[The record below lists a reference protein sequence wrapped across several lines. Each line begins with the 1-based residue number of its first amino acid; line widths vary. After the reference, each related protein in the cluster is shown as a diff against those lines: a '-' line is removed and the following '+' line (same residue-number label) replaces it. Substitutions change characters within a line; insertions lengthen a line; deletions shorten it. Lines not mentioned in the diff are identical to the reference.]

1 MATQTPPLSLRPR
14 RATDHEPDA
23 ASADGADDRSRVARV
38 AAALRGRPELLAL
51 LVLAAVLNLWNL
63 GINGQANDYY
73 SAAVKSMSTNWHA
86 FLYGSFDSAGVQTV
100 DKPPLALWVQALS
113 VRVFGFSSWSYLV
126 PQALMGVATVG
137 LTYDVARR
145 VFGRFAGSVAG
156 LALVLTPIA
165 VAISRHN
172 NPDALLILCSVAA
185 LWFLVRGLEDGRVR
199 WMALSGLMIGLG
211 FETKMAAALTIVPG
225 IVAAWLWIAPNGRM
239 KAVRELGIF
248 GAVAAVVGL
257 AWPVLMWLTPAG
269 SRPWISGTNDNS
281 IWSLIFGYNGLGRL
295 FGQSGGP
302 GGGAGGGVAR
312 IAGNGGGTG
321 GGGGMGAAPGGGGG
335 GGGGGMGGVF
345 GGDTGPFRL
354 LNAALGGQAGWL
366 IGTALV
372 AGLGLL
378 LLTRLRRTD
387 RRTGFLLAMGG
398 AFLVTAVAFS
408 RAQGI
413 FHPYYVS
420 LLAPFVAALVG
431 AGVGTVA
438 TGRSARRS
446 GGATGGATGGTAT
459 DHAVAASGTAP
470 VDRPTTTGG
479 IATRVRTLFA
489 DASTTDRTAVTTD
502 ADGRFERIVLRAMG
516 PALIAAGVATE
527 LVVIHNS
534 ATDMD
539 WIAPVLIAGGIVA
552 SLALVVGHDG
562 VGRFGGRRVRS
573 TVLAAIV
580 ALLLTAPGTWAVQT
594 LGHATSSTFPAGGPA
609 SAGMG
614 MGGPGGGRGG
624 MGGPGGGQRGGMPGM
639 GDPGGTSGTTNRGTT
654 AGRSAATGLPPGT
667 TATPTTS
674 GSTTSA
680 ATTGG
685 RGGFGGG
692 GGMFGGD
699 TTELTAAVKYA
710 ATQGG
715 GTIAVSSQ
723 SGAASAILT
732 GASSSTVKVAGIG
745 GFSGSES
752 AVTAEWLAQQ
762 VENGTIRWVLAS
774 STGQGGGMGG
784 VSGGRV
790 GSTQIMA
797 LVQKV
802 GKKVASVDGLY
813 DLQGLA
819 SAIRA
824 AG

>member
-1 MATQTPPLSLRPR
+1 MATQTPPLSLRHR
-14 RATDHEPDA
+14 DDTDHEPTPP
-23 ASADGADDRSRVARV
+23 GATP
-38 AAALRGRPELLAL
+38 AAATGRPGRLARIGGALRARPELVLL
-51 LVLAAVLNLWNL
+51 LVLAGVLNLWNL

-73 SAAVKSMSTNWHA
+73 SAAVKSMSSSWHA
-86 FLYGSFDSAGVQTV
+86 FLYGSFDAAGVQTV

-113 VRVFGFSSWSYLV
+113 VRIFGFSSWSYLV

-145 VFGRFAGSVAG
+145 VFGRVAGAAAG

-199 WMALSGLMIGLG
+199 WLALSGLAIGLG

-225 IVAAWLWIAPNGRM
+225 IVAAWLWIAPNGRL

-257 AWPVLMWLTPAG
+257 AWPMLMWLTPAG

-295 FGQSGGP
+295 FGQDGGP
-302 GGGAGGGVAR
+302 ATAATGNAGGMGGGA
-312 IAGNGGGTG
+312 
-321 GGGGMGAAPGGGGG
+321 PG

-345 GGDTGPFRL
+345 GGDAGPFRL

-366 IGTALV
+366 IGSALV

-408 RAQGI
+408 RASGI

-420 LLAPFVAALVG
+420 LLAPFVAALFG
-431 AGVGTVA
+431 AGIGTVLA
-438 TGRSARRS
+438 
-446 GGATGGATGGTAT
+446 GAKRADTDLDRVVLTA
-459 DHAVAASGTAP
+459 
-470 VDRPTTTGG
+470 
-479 IATRVRTLFA
+479 L
-489 DASTTDRTAVTTD
+489 
-502 ADGRFERIVLRAMG
+502 G

-527 LVVIHNS
+527 LVVLHNS
-534 ATDMD
+534 ATDLD
-539 WIAPVLIAGGIVA
+539 WLAPVLVAGGVLA
-552 SLALVVGHDG
+552 SLALLLGRGGH
-562 VGRFGGRRVRS
+562 RVR
-573 TVLAAIV
+573 TAALAAIT
-580 ALLLTAPGTWAVQT
+580 ALLLTAPGAWAVDT

-609 SAGMG
+609 STGMG
-614 MGGPGGGRGG
+614 MGGGPGGMRGA
-624 MGGPGGGQRGGMPGM
+624 GGPGGGTPPAMAGGTGSSAPGASSPNAA
-639 GDPGGTSGTTNRGTT
+639 GAAGGTSSGAAGASGSSAT
-654 AGRSAATGLPPGT
+654 ALPPGT
-667 TATPTTS
+667 TSSAG
-674 GSTTSA
+674 GSS
-680 ATTGG
+680 TTGG
-685 RGGFGGG
+685 TSSGATGGPSSSTATAGGPGGGGGG
-692 GGMFGGD
+692 GGMFGGNSA
-699 TTELTAAVKYA
+699 ELTAAVAYA
-710 ATQGG
+710 RTQGG

-723 SGAASAILT
+723 STAAASILSGT
-732 GASSSTVKVAGIG
+732 GSSSVEVAGIG

-752 AVTAEWLAQQ
+752 AVSADWLAQQ
-762 VENGTIRWVLAS
+762 VEDGKIRWVLAS
-774 STGQGGGMGG
+774 SSGGMGGGMGG
-784 VSGGRV
+784 ASGGRV
-790 GSTQIMA
+790 GATKIMA
-797 LVQKV
+797 LVQQV
-802 GKKVASVDGLY
+802 GKQVGSVDGLY

>member
-1 MATQTPPLSLRPR
+1 MATQTPPLTRPR
-14 RATDHEPDA
+14 RATDHDAPATDA
-23 ASADGADDRSRVARV
+23 APAEDRGRLTRVGLL
-38 AAALRGRPELLAL
+38 LRRRPELLAL

-73 SAAVKSMSTNWHA
+73 SAAVKSMASSWHA
-86 FLYGSFDSAGVQTV
+86 FLYGSFDAAGVQTV

-145 VFGRFAGSVAG
+145 VFGRVAGGVAG

-199 WMALSGLMIGLG
+199 WMALAGLMIGLG

-225 IVAAWLWIAPNGRM
+225 IVAAWLWIAPNGRP

-248 GAVAAVVGL
+248 SAVATVVGL

-281 IWSLIFGYNGLGRL
+281 IWSLILGYNGLGRL
-295 FGQSGGP
+295 FGQDGGP
-302 GGGAGGGVAR
+302 GGGATA
-312 IAGNGGGTG
+312 ATGNA
-321 GGGGMGAAPGGGGG
+321 GGMGGGPGG

-345 GGDTGPFRL
+345 GGDAGPFRL

-366 IGTALV
+366 LGTALV

-378 LLTRLRRTD
+378 LLTRLRRSD
-387 RRTGFLLAMGG
+387 ARTGFLLAMGG

-408 RAQGI
+408 RASGI

-431 AGVGTVA
+431 AGFGTVA
-438 TGRSARRS
+438 TQGRGALRR
-446 GGATGGATGGTAT
+446 GTGDAATAGAP
-459 DHAVAASGTAP
+459 ASR
-470 VDRPTTTGG
+470 VDR
-479 IATRVRTLFA
+479 V
-489 DASTTDRTAVTTD
+489 
-502 ADGRFERIVLRAMG
+502 VLRAFG
-516 PALIAAGVATE
+516 PALILAGVATE
-527 LVVIHNS
+527 LVVLHGS
-534 ATDMD
+534 ATDME
-539 WIAPVLIAGGIVA
+539 WFAPVLVVGGVLA
-552 SLALVVGHDG
+552 SLALA
-562 VGRFGGRRVRS
+562 VGRGGARVRG

-580 ALLLTAPGTWAVQT
+580 ALLLTAPGAWAVQT
-594 LGHATSSTFPAGGPA
+594 LDHATSSTFPAGGPA
-609 SAGMG
+609 SSGMG
-614 MGGPGGGRGG
+614 MGGPGGMR
-624 MGGPGGGQRGGMPGM
+624 GGPGMRGQGGPGAAGGTPPAMPGA
-639 GDPGGTSGTTNRGTT
+639 GTAAPGGAAPGAAGTSGT
-654 AGRSAATGLPPGT
+654 A
-667 TATPTTS
+667 TS
-674 GSTTSA
+674 GSAPTGRTG
-680 ATTGG
+680 GG
-685 RGGFGGG
+685 RGRLGG
-692 GGMFGGD
+692 GGMFGGNS
-699 TTELTAAVKYA
+699 TELTAAVTYA
-710 ATQGG
+710 AAHGG

-723 SGAASAILT
+723 STAAASILA
-732 GASSSTVKVAGIG
+732 GSGGSTVQVAGIG

-762 VENGTIRWVLAS
+762 VERGNIRWVLTTS
-774 STGQGGGMGG
+774 SGGMGG
-784 VSGGRV
+784 GGASGGRV
-790 GSTQIMA
+790 GATKIMA
-797 LVQKV
+797 LVQQV
-802 GKKVASVDGLY
+802 GTSVTGIDGLY